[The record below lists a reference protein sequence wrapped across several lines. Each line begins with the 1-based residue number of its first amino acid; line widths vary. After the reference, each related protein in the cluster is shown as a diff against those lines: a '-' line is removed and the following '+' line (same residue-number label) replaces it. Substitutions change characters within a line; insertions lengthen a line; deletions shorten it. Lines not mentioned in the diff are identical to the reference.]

1 MSTLPGESMQTDVRI
16 LSLMENV
23 KKVIYGK
30 DDIIG
35 MAVTALLAGGHV
47 LIEDVP
53 GVGKTQLA
61 TALAKSVGGQFGRL
75 QMTPDVMP
83 SDVIGFSLVKPG
95 SGELE
100 FRKGAVFC
108 NFLLADEINRASPK
122 SQSALLEA
130 MEERQVSIDGETY
143 PLERP
148 FMVFATQN
156 PVETYGTYHLP
167 EAQMDRFLM
176 KITMGYPREEWERA
190 ILRRG
195 EERSAATLS
204 PVLTLEDVAQLM
216 EQAAAVRCSESAE
229 TYLLSLIAATRTDP
243 GIRLG
248 ASPRGSLALHKAS
261 RAYAYLCGRDYVIPD
276 DIRFLAPCVL
286 GHRLLLSPQGRS
298 RWADGAE
305 AVRQILETV
314 PVP

>member
-1 MSTLPGESMQTDVRI
+1 
-16 LSLMENV
+16 
-23 KKVIYGK
+23 
-30 DDIIG
+30 
-35 MAVTALLAGGHV
+35 
-47 LIEDVP
+47 
-53 GVGKTQLA
+53 
-61 TALAKSVGGQFGRL
+61 
-75 QMTPDVMP
+75 MT
-83 SDVIGFSLVKPG
+83 
-95 SGELE
+95 
-100 FRKGAVFC
+100 
-108 NFLLADEINRASPK
+108 
-122 SQSALLEA
+122 
-130 MEERQVSIDGETY
+130 
-143 PLERP
+143 
-148 FMVFATQN
+148 
-156 PVETYGTYHLP
+156 
-167 EAQMDRFLM
+167 
-176 KITMGYPREEWERA
+176 ITMGYPQEEWERA

-216 EQAAAVRCSESAE
+216 GQAAAVRCSESAE

-261 RAYAYLCGRDYVIPD
+261 RAYACLCGRDYVIPD